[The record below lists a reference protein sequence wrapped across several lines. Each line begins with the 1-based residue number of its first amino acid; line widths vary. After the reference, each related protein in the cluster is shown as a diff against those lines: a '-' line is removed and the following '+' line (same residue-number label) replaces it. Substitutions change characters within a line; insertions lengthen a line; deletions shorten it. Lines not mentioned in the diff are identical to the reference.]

1 MNREQY
7 IEMLKTNRFDISL
20 IYEYYNTFNK
30 NTSFTFDINT
40 IQQLLFTWALE
51 RKAQS
56 PRMTHGRATIKTL
69 NISCCKRR
77 LLFVSTTDLFNA

>member
-30 NTSFTFDINT
+30 NTSFTFDLNT
-40 IQQLLFTWALE
+40 FQPLFMQYMGFGNFIVDTVRE
-51 RKAQS
+51 YYDTKFK
-56 PRMTHGRATIKTL
+56 IVF
-69 NISCCKRR
+69 CKG
-77 LLFVSTTDLFNA
+77 

>member
-40 IQQLLFTWALE
+40 FQPLFMQYMGFGSFIVDTVREYYDTKFKIVYLHDKNQQ
-51 RKAQS
+51 
-56 PRMTHGRATIKTL
+56 IL
-69 NISCCKRR
+69 NIY
-77 LLFVSTTDLFNA
+77 

>member
-30 NTSFTFDINT
+30 NTSFTFDLNT
-40 IQQLLFTWALE
+40 FQPLFMQYMGFGSFIVDTVREYYDTKFKIVYLHDKNQQ
-51 RKAQS
+51 
-56 PRMTHGRATIKTL
+56 IL
-69 NISCCKRR
+69 NIY
-77 LLFVSTTDLFNA
+77 

>member
-40 IQQLLFTWALE
+40 FQQLFMQYMGFGGFNVDTVREYYDTKFKIVYLHDKTG
-51 RKAQS
+51 QI
-56 PRMTHGRATIKTL
+56 IK
-69 NISCCKRR
+69 II
-77 LLFVSTTDLFNA
+77 

>member
-7 IEMLKTNRFDISL
+7 IGMLKTNRFDISL

-40 IQQLLFTWALE
+40 FQQLFMQYMGFGGFNVDTVREYYDSKFKITYLYD
-51 RKAQS
+51 KNQQ
-56 PRMTHGRATIKTL
+56 IL
-69 NISCCKRR
+69 NIY
-77 LLFVSTTDLFNA
+77 

>member
-7 IEMLKTNRFDISL
+7 IGMLKTNRFDISL

-40 IQQLLFTWALE
+40 FQPLFMQYMGFGSFIVDTVREYYDSNFKITYLYDKNQQ
-51 RKAQS
+51 
-56 PRMTHGRATIKTL
+56 IL
-69 NISCCKRR
+69 NIY
-77 LLFVSTTDLFNA
+77 

>member
-7 IEMLKTNRFDISL
+7 IGMLKTNRFDISL

-40 IQQLLFTWALE
+40 FQALFM
-51 RKAQS
+51 Q
-56 PRMTHGRATIKTL
+56 
-69 NISCCKRR
+69 
-77 LLFVSTTDLFNA
+77 